1 MKRGKRPLLEAQL
14 FPVFSPR
21 GGAVGLE
28 EGVSWLLGGGGCVQ
42 RWREAWKLSLKEVMA
57 LTHQDAELQWREDL
71 LFLAGRRRVAD
82 ALYNGT
88 DVCLLPCFRAAV
100 LGGQHRALLE
110 TLDSSELV
118 LNANRLFL
126 QLNRLP
132 SPLSSCSRRWRKGGG
147 VWGRAG
153 CGCPLS
159 HLHCRRAGRHGRRKR
174 RPEERTSRQPGLEL
188 RLPAAGGRAEG
199 RSPGPGCP
207 EGTLAQ
213 QVSCCCSLPYPW
225 ILEQFHVVG
234 Q

>member
-1 MKRGKRPLLEAQL
+1 MKREKRPLLEAQL

-82 ALYNGT
+82 ALCDGT

-118 LNANRLFL
+118 LNAGGPFPRLQPSCL
-126 QLNRLP
+126 LLP
-132 SPLSSCSRRWRKGGG
+132 SSCSRRWRKGGG
-147 VWGRAG
+147 AWGRAG
-153 CGCPLS
+153 RGCPLP

-188 RLPAAGGRAEG
+188 RLPAAGERAEG

-207 EGTLAQ
+207 EGALAQ
-213 QVSCCCSLPYPW
+213 QVSCRCS
-225 ILEQFHVVG
+225 
-234 Q
+234 